1 MFEDIVETVRE
12 PLLVLDSHLRVLSAN
27 RSFYDSFKVTPA
39 ETIGNLIY
47 DLGNRQWD
55 IPWLRTL
62 LEDILPEN
70 NKFDDYEVEHM
81 FSGVG
86 HKIMLLNAR
95 RIIHKEIGTQMIL
108 LAIEDITE
116 RKRIERLLEA
126 NETKYQELVQ
136 NVNSIILKM
145 DAEGKVTFFNKFAQ
159 NFFDYTEKEI
169 LGRHVVGTIVPETG
183 SDGLDLDFMIKDID
197 INPEKYAGNENE
209 NMRRNGE
216 RVWVAWTNKAV
227 RDGNGKVMEI
237 LCIGNDITERRQLE
251 NELKDYEE
259 RFRRLFETAKD
270 GLLLIDKK
278 TGNIVNANPAI
289 VKMLGYYSEE
299 FTGKKLKDIG
309 LLKDIKDF
317 KETIGELIQVGV
329 INYED
334 VFAETKEGQLINVDI
349 YMVDRARFIQCN
361 VRDITERKLAEE
373 ELQESKEKISLILNS
388 TAEGIYGLD
397 LIGKC
402 TFCNPSSIKILGYHD
417 EKDLIGK
424 DMDELIHHTKADG
437 NSCPKDERAVH
448 RAITKGEYLHRD
460 REILWRSDGKSFPA
474 EYWAYP
480 IFKGNEL
487 MGTVV
492 TFIDITE
499 RVALESQLRQSQKM
513 EAIGTLAGGV
523 AHDFNNILTAI
534 IGFGHMAQMRV
545 KDDGT
550 TQRYIE
556 EVLDAANRAGDL
568 TKRLLVFS
576 RKQVI
581 EPVLVDLNKIV
592 KNIEKMLGRIMRE
605 DIELHTVL
613 SVGKLPVLV
622 DVGQI
627 EQVLMNLVANARDAM
642 PDGGHL
648 VIQTD
653 SVKVD
658 SFYAEAHI
666 FENTGMYAVLTV
678 SDTGVGMDQGTKENI
693 FEPFFT
699 TKEMGKGTGLGLS
712 MVYGI
717 IKQHNGN
724 INVYSEVG
732 KGTTFRIYLPL
743 AQTERETISKPIQTT
758 LPTGKGETI
767 IIAEDDPQVR
777 ESMRLLLQK
786 NGYKIIVAENGEDA
800 VRKFKENIGA
810 VSLILLDVIMPVKN
824 GREAYEE
831 IKCIEPVIKTIFM
844 SGYTDDIISRKGML
858 EEGFDLISKPIN
870 PDTLVRKIRE
880 VLDR

>member
-12 PLLVLDSHLRVLSAN
+12 PLLVLDPDLRVLSAN

-55 IPWLRTL
+55 IPGLRTL

-116 RKRIERLLEA
+116 RKRIELLLEA

-237 LCIGNDITERRQLE
+237 LCIGNDITERRRLE

-299 FTGKKLKDIG
+299 FTGKKLKDVG

-317 KETIGELIQVGV
+317 KETIGELIQVGF

-334 VFAETKEGQLINVDI
+334 VFAETKQGQLINVDI

-361 VRDITERKLAEE
+361 VRDITERKLAAEALKQSNTDLA
-373 ELQESKEKISLILNS
+373 ELNKELESFIYSVSHDLRGALRTIS
-388 TAEGIYGLD
+388 G
-397 LIGKC
+397 
-402 TFCNPSSIKILGYHD
+402 FIKILAKNYAERLDDQGRDYLTRVCTSS
-417 EKDLIGK
+417 EKMNKLIEGLLYLSHIARQEPSRTEFNMS
-424 DMDELIHHTKADG
+424 DKASSIVAGLQEVNPGRSVEIIIQEGLATFADPGLTEVALSNLLG
-437 NSCPKDERAVH
+437 NAWKFTSKTDNARIEF
-448 RAITKGEYLHRD
+448 GGFEQ
-460 REILWRSDGKSFPA
+460 DGKTVYYVRDNGPGFDSQYATKMFLP
-474 EYWAYP
+474 
-480 IFKGNEL
+480 FHRLHSGNE
-487 MGTVV
+487 
-492 TFIDITE
+492 
-499 RVALESQLRQSQKM
+499 
-513 EAIGTLAGGV
+513 
-523 AHDFNNILTAI
+523 
-534 IGFGHMAQMRV
+534 
-545 KDDGT
+545 
-550 TQRYIE
+550 
-556 EVLDAANRAGDL
+556 
-568 TKRLLVFS
+568 
-576 RKQVI
+576 
-581 EPVLVDLNKIV
+581 
-592 KNIEKMLGRIMRE
+592 
-605 DIELHTVL
+605 
-613 SVGKLPVLV
+613 
-622 DVGQI
+622 
-627 EQVLMNLVANARDAM
+627 
-642 PDGGHL
+642 
-648 VIQTD
+648 
-653 SVKVD
+653 
-658 SFYAEAHI
+658 
-666 FENTGMYAVLTV
+666 FE
-678 SDTGVGMDQGTKENI
+678 
-693 FEPFFT
+693 
-699 TKEMGKGTGLGLS
+699 GTGIGLS
-712 MVYGI
+712 I
-717 IKQHNGN
+717 IERIIRSHGGKVWAEGG
-724 INVYSEVG
+724 VG
-732 KGTTFRIYLPL
+732 KGATVYF
-743 AQTERETISKPIQTT
+743 T
-758 LPTGKGETI
+758 LG
-767 IIAEDDPQVR
+767 
-777 ESMRLLLQK
+777 
-786 NGYKIIVAENGEDA
+786 
-800 VRKFKENIGA
+800 
-810 VSLILLDVIMPVKN
+810 
-824 GREAYEE
+824 
-831 IKCIEPVIKTIFM
+831 
-844 SGYTDDIISRKGML
+844 
-858 EEGFDLISKPIN
+858 
-870 PDTLVRKIRE
+870 
-880 VLDR
+880 